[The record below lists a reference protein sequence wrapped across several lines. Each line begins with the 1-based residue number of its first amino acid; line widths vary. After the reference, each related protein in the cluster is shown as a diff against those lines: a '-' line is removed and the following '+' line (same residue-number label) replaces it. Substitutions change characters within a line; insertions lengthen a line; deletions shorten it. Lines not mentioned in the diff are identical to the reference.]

1 MGRTHKITL
10 LIALYLAQGLP
21 YGFFTQ
27 ALPVL
32 LRESGYSLKAISATS
47 LLYLPWALKFLWAPY
62 LDHRGTRRQWLLI
75 WQLSSVG
82 AALALTQFDLAHG
95 FVVVLVAAFVFNLI
109 AASQDIVTDGLA
121 VRLLDPRERGLGNG
135 IQVGAYR
142 VGMILGGGLLLWVFA
157 KTSWATMFLCM
168 AVLLALTVPP
178 VLSMTDA
185 PRGDAVPPRFI
196 ELLAGWAR
204 RIAMPGMVSF
214 AGLIFC
220 YRFGDAMVSNLLS
233 PFLKDAGLTKET
245 IALMKGTVGSATSLL
260 GAFIGGWYV
269 FRVSRRHALLVAGL
283 GQAAS
288 FVLYVVAA
296 AGIGGIQLLWTA
308 TVVEGVVGTMATV
321 ALFTLMM
328 DASDPEHAGTDYTLF
343 ASFFVLV
350 NSAGTFCAAAIADAA
365 GYVPA
370 FAIGTLLSAAGVLVV
385 VHVLDTRTLTARLT
399 QAWHRHT

>member
-1 MGRTHKITL
+1 
-10 LIALYLAQGLP
+10 
-21 YGFFTQ
+21 
-27 ALPVL
+27 
-32 LRESGYSLKAISATS
+32 
-47 LLYLPWALKFLWAPY
+47 
-62 LDHRGTRRQWLLI
+62 
-75 WQLSSVG
+75 
-82 AALALTQFDLAHG
+82 
-95 FVVVLVAAFVFNLI
+95 
-109 AASQDIVTDGLA
+109 
-121 VRLLDPRERGLGNG
+121 
-135 IQVGAYR
+135 
-142 VGMILGGGLLLWVFA
+142 
-157 KTSWATMFLCM
+157 
-168 AVLLALTVPP
+168 
-178 VLSMTDA
+178 
-185 PRGDAVPPRFI
+185 
-196 ELLAGWAR
+196 
-204 RIAMPGMVSF
+204 MPGMMTF

-269 FRVSRRHALLVAGL
+269 FRVSRRRALLVAGL

-288 FVLYVVAA
+288 FVLYVIAA

-350 NSAGTFCAAAIADAA
+350 NSVGTFCAAVIADAA

-370 FAIGTLLSAAGVLVV
+370 FATGTLLSAAGVLVV
-385 VHVLDTRTLTARLT
+385 VHVLDTRSVSARLT
-399 QAWHRHT
+399 QAWRALE